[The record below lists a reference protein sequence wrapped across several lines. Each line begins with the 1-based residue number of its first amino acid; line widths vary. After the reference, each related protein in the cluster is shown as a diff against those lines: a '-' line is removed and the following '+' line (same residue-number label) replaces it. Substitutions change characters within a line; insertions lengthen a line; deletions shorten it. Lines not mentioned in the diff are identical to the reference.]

1 MCGISGI
8 INLNGEEVDQNQ
20 LKIMNDLVAHRGPD
34 GEGFY
39 VDSNV
44 GFGHRRLSIIDLTA
58 QGNQPMHYMYNL
70 TITYNGEIYNY
81 IEIKEELSNVGY
93 VFNSKTDTEVV
104 LSAYDYWGEEC
115 VQYFNGMWSFAIYDK
130 KSNKVFMS
138 RDRFGIKPFYFKKT
152 SSQFLFG
159 SEIKQLLNN
168 EKNKGNESIIL
179 DYLILG
185 FEEHTSNSFFDGV
198 NKLPA
203 GHNMI
208 YSTKDNTFQTKPY
221 YTLDENDLDPLHSIE
236 NAANEY
242 KSTFLSSIELRLRS
256 DVKVGSSLSGGLDSS
271 SIVTLASK
279 EYFLQTKQNFNAFHI
294 NYSENQKKSELS
306 FVKELNEVLP
316 LNLCVINVE
325 DHDIVDKID
334 RVIKVQEEPFGG
346 PSVIL
351 QNILMEKVKEENCP
365 VLLDGQGGDETL
377 LGYERYY
384 VEIFWVLPFF
394 SKFSFFFEVVRKSKL
409 NTLSFFKYI
418 IYFKSKWIRK
428 QRVIRQNKD
437 LYNDKTIVSW
447 KKSLNNKIKVFSSVF
462 ELQKNELFSLQLPH
476 LLKYEDKNA
485 MSYSIETRVPFVD
498 HKNVETAL
506 SIDSEL
512 KTKNGWSKYIL
523 RKIMDKIMPDSLVWR
538 KDKIGFELDEDH
550 FFNTIE
556 EEFFELLIESEIAK
570 KLLNKNQ
577 NADSLSRLS
586 TRHKW
591 RLYNLIKWEKE
602 FNVYL

>member
-8 INLNGEEVDQNQ
+8 INLSRKEVDQNQ

-39 VDSNV
+39 VDSII

-58 QGNQPMHYMYNL
+58 QGNQPMHYMDNL

-81 IEIKEELSNVGY
+81 IEIKEKLSDEGY
-93 VFNSKTDTEVV
+93 IFNSKTDTEVV
-104 LSAYDYWGEEC
+104 LAAYDYWGEEC
-115 VQYFNGMWSFAIYDK
+115 VQYFNGMWSFAVYDK
-130 KSNKVFMS
+130 KSKKVFMS
-138 RDRFGIKPFYFKKT
+138 RDRFGIKPFYYKKT
-152 SSQFLFG
+152 PSQFLFG

-168 EKNKGNESIIL
+168 DKNKANESVIL

-185 FEEHTSNSFFDGV
+185 YEEHTSDSFFDGV

-208 YSTKDNTFQTKPY
+208 YSNKYNTFQTKPH

-236 NAANEY
+236 DAVNEY

-279 EYFLQTKQNFNAFHI
+279 EYFLQTKQNFNAYHI
-294 NYSENQKKSELS
+294 NYIENQKKSELS
-306 FVKELNEVLP
+306 FVIELNEMLP
-316 LNLCVINVE
+316 LNLCVINVN
-325 DHDIVDKID
+325 DQDIIDKID
-334 RVIKVQEEPFGG
+334 RVIKVQEEPFGW

-384 VEIFWVLPFF
+384 VEIFWSLSLL
-394 SKFSFFFEVVRKSKL
+394 SKFSFFFEVIRKSKL
-409 NTLSFFKYI
+409 NTLTFVKYI
-418 IYFKSKWIRK
+418 IYFKIKWIRK
-428 QRVIRQNKD
+428 QRVIRQNKG
-437 LYNDKTIVSW
+437 LYNDKTITSF

-498 HKNVETAL
+498 HRNVETAL

-512 KTKNGWSKYIL
+512 KIKNGWSKYIL

-550 FFNTIE
+550 FFKTIE
-556 EEFFELLIESEIAK
+556 KEFFELLIESEIAK

-577 NADSLSRLS
+577 NVDSLSRLS

>member
-8 INLNGEEVDQNQ
+8 INLNSGEVDQNQ
-20 LKIMNDLVAHRGPD
+20 LKIMNDQVAHRGPD

-39 VDSNV
+39 VDSNI

-58 QGNQPMHYMYNL
+58 QGNQPMHYMDNL

-81 IEIKEELSNVGY
+81 IEIKEKLSDEGY
-93 VFNSKTDTEVV
+93 IFNSKTDTEVV
-104 LSAYDYWGEEC
+104 LAAYDYWGEEC
-115 VQYFNGMWSFAIYDK
+115 VQYFNGMWSFAVYDK
-130 KSNKVFMS
+130 KSKKVFMS
-138 RDRFGIKPFYFKKT
+138 RDRFGIKPFYYKKT
-152 SSQFLFG
+152 PSQFLFG

-168 EKNKGNESIIL
+168 DKNKGNESVIL

-185 FEEHTSNSFFDGV
+185 YEEHTSDSFFDGV

-208 YSTKDNTFQTKPY
+208 YRNKYNTFQTKPY

-236 NAANEY
+236 DAVNEY

-279 EYFLQTKQNFNAFHI
+279 EYFLQTKQNFNAYHI
-294 NYSENQKKSELS
+294 NHIENQKKSELS
-306 FVKELNEVLP
+306 FVIELNDTLP
-316 LNLCVINVE
+316 LNLCVINVN
-325 DHDIVDKID
+325 DQDIIDKID

-384 VEIFWVLPFF
+384 VEIFWSLSLL
-394 SKFSFFFEVVRKSKL
+394 SKFSFFFEVIRKSKL
-409 NTLSFFKYI
+409 NTLTFVKYI
-418 IYFKSKWIRK
+418 IYFKIKWIRK
-428 QRVIRQNKD
+428 QRVIRQNKG
-437 LYNDKTIVSW
+437 LYNDKTIASF

-498 HKNVETAL
+498 HRNVETAL

-512 KTKNGWSKYIL
+512 KIKNGWSKYIL

-550 FFNTIE
+550 FFKTIE
-556 EEFFELLIESEIAK
+556 KEFFELLIESEIAK

>member
-8 INLNGEEVDQNQ
+8 INLSGEEVDQNQ

-39 VDSNV
+39 VDSII
-44 GFGHRRLSIIDLTA
+44 GFGHRRLSIIDLTT
-58 QGNQPMHYMYNL
+58 QGNQPMHYMDNL

-81 IEIKEELSNVGY
+81 IEVKEKLSDAGY
-93 VFNSKTDTEVV
+93 IFNSKTDTEVV
-104 LSAYDYWGEEC
+104 LAAYDYWGEEC
-115 VQYFNGMWSFAIYDK
+115 VQYFNGMWSFAIHDK
-130 KSNKVFMS
+130 KSEKVFMS
-138 RDRFGIKPFYFKKT
+138 RDRFGIKPFYYKKT
-152 SSQFLFG
+152 SFQFLFG
-159 SEIKQLLNN
+159 SEIKQLLNIK
-168 EKNKGNESIIL
+168 ENKGNESIIL

-185 FEEHTSNSFFDGV
+185 YEEHTSDSFFDGV

-203 GHNMI
+203 GHNII

-221 YTLDENDLDPLHSIE
+221 YTLDVNDLDPLHSIE
-236 NAANEY
+236 DAVNEY

-256 DVKVGSSLSGGLDSS
+256 DVNVGSSLSGGLDSS

-294 NYSENQKKSELS
+294 NYIENQKKSELS
-306 FVKELNEVLP
+306 FVKELNEMLP

-334 RVIKVQEEPFGG
+334 RVIKIQEEPFGG

-384 VEIFWVLPFF
+384 VEIFWSLPFF

-409 NTLSFFKYI
+409 NTLTFVKYI
-418 IYFKSKWIRK
+418 IYFKIKWIRK
-428 QRVIRQNKD
+428 QRVIRQNKG
-437 LYNDKTIVSW
+437 LYNDKTITSW

-462 ELQKNELFSLQLPH
+462 ELQRNELFSLQLPH

-498 HKNVETAL
+498 HRNVETAL

-512 KTKNGWSKYIL
+512 KIKNGWSKYIL

-550 FFNTIE
+550 FFKIIE
-556 EEFFELLIESEIAK
+556 KEFFELLIESEIAK
-570 KLLNKNQ
+570 KLLSKNQ
-577 NADSLSRLS
+577 NADSLRRLS

>member
-39 VDSNV
+39 VDSII

-58 QGNQPMHYMYNL
+58 QGNQPMHYMDNL

-104 LSAYDYWGEEC
+104 LAAYDYWGEEC

-130 KSNKVFMS
+130 KSKKVFMS

-168 EKNKGNESIIL
+168 EKNKGNESVIL

-384 VEIFWVLPFF
+384 VEIFWLLPFF

-428 QRVIRQNKD
+428 QRVIRQNKG

>member
-8 INLNGEEVDQNQ
+8 INLSGKEVDQNQ

-39 VDSNV
+39 VDSII

-58 QGNQPMHYMYNL
+58 QGNQPMHYMDNL

-104 LSAYDYWGEEC
+104 LAAYDYWGEEC

-130 KSNKVFMS
+130 KSEKVFMS
-138 RDRFGIKPFYFKKT
+138 RDRFGIKPFYFKRT

-185 FEEHTSNSFFDGV
+185 YEEHTSDSFFDGV

-221 YTLDENDLDPLHSIE
+221 YTLDEKDLDPLHSIE
-236 NAANEY
+236 DAVNEY

-279 EYFLQTKQNFNAFHI
+279 EYFLQTKQNFNAYHI
-294 NYSENQKKSELS
+294 NYIENQKKSELS

-316 LNLCVINVE
+316 LNLCVINV
-325 DHDIVDKID
+325 DDDDIVDKID
-334 RVIKVQEEPFGG
+334 QVIKVQEEPFGG

-384 VEIFWVLPFF
+384 VEIFWSLPFF

-409 NTLSFFKYI
+409 NTLSFAKYI
-418 IYFKSKWIRK
+418 IYFKIKWIRK
-428 QRVIRQNKD
+428 QRVIRQNKG
-437 LYNDKTIVSW
+437 LYNDKTITSW

-498 HKNVETAL
+498 HRNVETAL

-512 KTKNGWSKYIL
+512 KIKNGWSKYIL

-550 FFNTIE
+550 FFKTIE
-556 EEFFELLIESEIAK
+556 KEFFELLIESEIAK